1 MNRYAALGC
10 LGLGLM
16 MSPLLGA
23 IGNTAVPANP
33 KIGVINIED
42 TLSSTPAGKRANEAF
57 EKTRK
62 TKQGLLDRQQE
73 DLKKAD
79 ADLVKQKAVLKP
91 EVFDAKRQELEKKF
105 VDLQQTYVKLE
116 RELAQDRT
124 KLIQDLLKQAEP
136 KIAAIAKAEGV
147 SLILD
152 QSATAWADPAVDL
165 TQKSNAEMKCD
176 CRAVTR
182 GKPAHMAPDVAMKR
196 PDPRPVAASLSVPC

>member
-1 MNRYAALGC
+1 MNRYAALGF

-16 MSPLLGA
+16 VSPLFGG
-23 IGNTAVPANP
+23 IGNSAVPTNP
-33 KIGVINIED
+33 KIGIINIEE
-42 TLSSTPAGKRANEAF
+42 TLSTTPAGKRANDAF
-57 EKTRK
+57 EKNRK
-62 TKQGLLDRQQE
+62 TKQGVLDKQQE

-116 RELAQDRT
+116 RELASDRT

-152 QSATAWADPAVDL
+152 QSATVWADPAVDL
-165 TQKSNAEMKCD
+165 TQKLDAQMQ
-176 CRAVTR
+176 
-182 GKPAHMAPDVAMKR
+182 
-196 PDPRPVAASLSVPC
+196 